1 MPHLRHGNIG
11 SWSFSGH
18 DSHPHPLPPSLPLS
32 LSVLV
37 PGALIVTA
45 FSSHSSCPSPL
56 LALPLS
62 FQNVVRLDGDENA
75 STAVIILTD
84 LYKMF
89 PTQLVAQSRT
99 FVDTMIER
107 FRGLQA
113 LVAQAF
119 GGDRVC
125 DGDGAKKVGLGDWDW
140 D

>member
-1 MPHLRHGNIG
+1 MSLSRSRLASP
-11 SWSFSGH
+11 
-18 DSHPHPLPPSLPLS
+18 PLLS
-32 LSVLV
+32 LFLPV
-37 PGALIVTA
+37 
-45 FSSHSSCPSPL
+45 SSPCP
-56 LALPLS
+56 S

-119 GGDRVC
+119 GGDRVWRS
-125 DGDGAKKVGLGDWDW
+125 AVWVGNERGCGMERN
-140 D
+140 